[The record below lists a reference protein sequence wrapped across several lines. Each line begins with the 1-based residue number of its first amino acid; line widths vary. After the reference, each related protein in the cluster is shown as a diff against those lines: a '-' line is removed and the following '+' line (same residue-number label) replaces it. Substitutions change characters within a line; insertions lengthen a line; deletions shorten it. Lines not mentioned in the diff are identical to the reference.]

1 LRTETPYV
9 PPTTTPPPYVLRV
22 CFQVDHRDTLFFI
35 HRYLRVFDGIV
46 VAVLVVRTKIDYGI
60 LLFVTSGTTF

>member
-1 LRTETPYV
+1 M
-9 PPTTTPPPYVLRV
+9 
-22 CFQVDHRDTLFFI
+22 FFI

-46 VAVLVVRTKIDYGI
+46 VAVLVVRTKVGYGI

>member
-1 LRTETPYV
+1 MHRQKRSV
-9 PPTTTPPPYVLRV
+9 AATTTHP
-22 CFQVDHRDTLFFI
+22 VDHRDTLFFI

-46 VAVLVVRTKIDYGI
+46 VTVLVVRTKVDYGI